1 MLVKTIKTSGIF
13 DLFFLFITNNSSL
26 MKLIFTIKSLGK
38 KRPFLNK
45 IDISIDIESDTN
57 LRELLGKIVLQQV
70 KEFNERKSSSNLI
83 QFMNEST
90 IKDNADTG
98 SVKFNDQYNLT
109 EADEVKAIE
118 TVLLA
123 FEDGLIAFF
132 LNDNQLENLDTSI
145 QLNDDDNISIIRLS
159 FLSGAIW

>member
-1 MLVKTIKTSGIF
+1 
-13 DLFFLFITNNSSL
+13 
-26 MKLIFTIKSLGK
+26 MKFIFTIKSLGK

-45 IDISIDIESDTN
+45 IGIDLDIEFDTT
-57 LRELLGKIVLQQV
+57 LRFLLKELVLQQV
-70 KEFNERKSSSNLI
+70 NEFNERKNSSTLI
-83 QFMNEST
+83 QFMNESS
-90 IKDNADTG
+90 IKEKAKAGN
-98 SVKFNDQYNLT
+98 VKFNEQYNIT
-109 EADEVKAIE
+109 KADEVKAIE

-132 LNDNQLENLDTSI
+132 LNDNQLENLDTPI